1 MTPER
6 RKKLQEV
13 LSKRQDDI
21 TIVLENVFDPHNI
34 SAVLRT
40 CDAVGVQEVYVL
52 NTKIP
57 RHKKWGAKSSSS
69 AAKWLTI
76 HQFENAE
83 ECFAELRKKYSKILT
98 THLSSDAVNLYDIN
112 FTEPLALVFGNE
124 HSGVSEEIRR
134 LADGNFIIAQMG
146 IIRSLNISVAC
157 AVTLY
162 EAYRQKNLAGHY
174 DKPKLNGEVLK
185 ELMDKWGYQEE

>member
-6 RKKLQEV
+6 KARLEFV
-13 LSKRQDDI
+13 LSKRQNDI

-40 CDAVGVQEVYVL
+40 CDAVGVQDVYVL

-57 RHKKWGAKSSSS
+57 RHKKWGPKSSSS
-69 AAKWLTI
+69 AAKWLTVY
-76 HQFENAE
+76 QFENAE
-83 ECFAELRKKYSKILT
+83 ECFQELRKKYSKILT

-112 FTEPLALVFGNE
+112 FTETLALVFGNE
-124 HSGVSEEIRR
+124 HSGVSEEIRM
-134 LADGNFIIAQMG
+134 LADGNFVIPQMG

-162 EAYRQKNLAGHY
+162 EACRQKNLAGHY
-174 DKPKLNGEVLK
+174 DKPKLNGEILK